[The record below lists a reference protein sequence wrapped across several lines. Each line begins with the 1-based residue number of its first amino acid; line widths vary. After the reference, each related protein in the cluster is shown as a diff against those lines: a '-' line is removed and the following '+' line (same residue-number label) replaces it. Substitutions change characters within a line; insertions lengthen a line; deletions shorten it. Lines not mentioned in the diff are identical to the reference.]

1 MECPRRRVSAGT
13 LVLVLVLVPA
23 LLAAQE
29 SPVIRVD
36 VDLVRV
42 VATVKNP
49 DGQLVGAL
57 DKHDF
62 EIYDNGKSQE
72 IAVFERQ
79 TAQALS
85 VGLLIDTSG
94 STAKELKYEIES
106 VNRFLKALFAEGN
119 PDDMVALYCFN
130 WQVERLNYFTHNL
143 APLERSL
150 RGLKAEAGTSLYDAI
165 YLASQDLERRDGR
178 RVMVIVTDGGDTTS
192 NKKFHDAMEAAQ
204 LASLVI
210 YPVVVMPIT
219 NDAGRNIGG
228 ENALTFMAQG
238 TGGRTFLP
246 GVGPQLDAA
255 FTEII
260 RDLRTQ
266 YLLGFYPK
274 DVPLTKNR
282 FHKLEVRTKK
292 PELRVSARNGYYGE
306 AGGDSGTPGARISV
320 TPESKARKT
329 QEK

>member
-1 MECPRRRVSAGT
+1 MAYPRRRTSAGA
-13 LVLVLVLVPA
+13 LALVPA

-29 SPVIRVD
+29 ATVIRVD
-36 VDLVRV
+36 VNLVRV

-49 DGQLVGAL
+49 DGQLTGAL
-57 DKHDF
+57 DQHDF
-62 EIYDNGKSQE
+62 EVYDNGRAQE

-79 TAQALS
+79 TAQPLS
-85 VGLLIDTSG
+85 VAVMIDTSG
-94 STAKELKYEIES
+94 STAKELKYEVES
-106 VNRFLKALFAEGN
+106 VNRFFKALFAEGN

-130 WQVERLNYFTHNL
+130 WQVDRLNYFTHNV

-165 YLASQDLERRDGR
+165 YLASADLERREGR
-178 RVMVIVTDGGDTTS
+178 RAMVIVTDGGDTTS
-192 NKKFHDAMEAAQ
+192 NKKFHDALESAQ
-204 LASLVI
+204 LADTVI

-228 ENALTFMAQG
+228 ENALTFMAQA

-246 GVGPQLDAA
+246 SVGPQLDAA
-255 FTEII
+255 FSDII

-266 YLLGFYPK
+266 YLIGFYPK
-274 DVPLTKNR
+274 DVPLTRNR
-282 FHKLEVRTKK
+282 FHKLEVKVKK

-306 AGGDSGTPGARISV
+306 AEGVSGTPGARISV
-320 TPESKARKT
+320 APEFKAKKP